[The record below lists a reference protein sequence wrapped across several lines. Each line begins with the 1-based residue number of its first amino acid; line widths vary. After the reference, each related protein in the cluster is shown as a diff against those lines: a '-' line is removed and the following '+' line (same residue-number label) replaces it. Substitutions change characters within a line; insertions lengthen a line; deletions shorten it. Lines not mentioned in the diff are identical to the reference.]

1 MHTSS
6 SIELNASVC
15 AENKF
20 TPCMHCTRVLC
31 VYSVHH
37 VLDRYNVCHGV
48 CVCMCSRMSHTM
60 YIHRVCPHW
69 IGPLYIHLQPMCS
82 QRRIYRETSHMGTH
96 EENTVTFTQ
105 CVHVHKSVRVTVRS
119 CSHILL

>member
-15 AENKF
+15 A
-20 TPCMHCTRVLC
+20 P
-31 VYSVHH
+31 S
-37 VLDRYNVCHGV
+37 LDRYNVCHGV
-48 CVCMCSRMSHTM
+48 CMFV
-60 YIHRVCPHW
+60 P
-69 IGPLYIHLQPMCS
+69 IGLVYTYTCNLCVVKGGSTEKPVTWEL
-82 QRRIYRETSHMGTH
+82 HMH

-105 CVHVHKSVRVTVRS
+105 CVHVHKSVRVTARS